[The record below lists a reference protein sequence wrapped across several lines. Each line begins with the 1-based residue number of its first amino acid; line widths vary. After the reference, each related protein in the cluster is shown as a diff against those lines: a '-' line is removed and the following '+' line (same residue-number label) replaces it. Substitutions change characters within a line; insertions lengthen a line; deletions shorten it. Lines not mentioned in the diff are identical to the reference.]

1 LGVILVPERHI
12 TVQRHMSAPSDAVWA
27 LFADFPNLAD
37 HWSGLKATRAIGDRT
52 RGLGARRHVK
62 LRPVGSMDETIITWE
77 DGRKIVTQ
85 NQPSATVPFKQAE
98 ATVTLEPD
106 DDGALITFD
115 YRYVP
120 RGGPLGR
127 LTGPLIDRMLTANF
141 NGMLAAIEEAA
152 LADK

>member
-1 LGVILVPERHI
+1 
-12 TVQRHMSAPSDAVWA
+12 MSASSDAVWR

-37 HWSGLKATRAIGDRT
+37 HWSGLKASRPIGDQT
-52 RGLGARRHVK
+52 RGLGARRHVE
-62 LRPVGSMDETIITWE
+62 LRPIGGMEETIIAWE

-98 ATVTLEPD
+98 ATLTLERKN
-106 DDGALITFD
+106 DGALVTFD

-127 LTGPLIDRMLTANF
+127 VTGPLIDRMLTANF

-152 LADK
+152 VADE